1 MHLSDMPSS
10 QQEVPC
16 GMQDGSK
23 ICDLLQLSG
32 NDQQRQFMDR
42 LDRKILR
49 LLQEDSTLAVA
60 DVAKK
65 VGLSTTP
72 CWRRIQKLEEEGVIR
87 RRVALLDQKMI
98 NARVTVFVSIRT
110 NSHSNEWLLRFSEVI
125 SQFPEVVEFY
135 RMSGDVDYLLRVVV
149 PDIAAY
155 DAFYQKLI
163 QKIEIRDVSSS
174 FAMEQI
180 KYTTELPL
188 DYMALE
194 TGRSGD

>member
-1 MHLSDMPSS
+1 M
-10 QQEVPC
+10 
-16 GMQDGSK
+16 MQIIFPEDA
-23 ICDLLQLSG
+23 
-32 NDQQRQFMDR
+32 FMDR

-49 LLQEDSTLAVA
+49 LLQEDATLAVA

-87 RRVALLDQKMI
+87 RRVAVLDPNKI
-98 NARVTVFVSIRT
+98 NVRVNVFVSIRT
-110 NSHSNEWLLRFSEVI
+110 NSHSHEWLRRFSEVI
-125 SQFPEVVEFY
+125 QDFPEVVEFY

-155 DAFYQKLI
+155 DAFYKRLI
-163 QKIEIRDVSSS
+163 ARIEIRDVSSA

-180 KYTTELPL
+180 KYTTEMPL
-188 DYMALE
+188 DYMVLDRE
-194 TGRSGD
+194 SGQSAA

>member
-1 MHLSDMPSS
+1 
-10 QQEVPC
+10 
-16 GMQDGSK
+16 
-23 ICDLLQLSG
+23 
-32 NDQQRQFMDR
+32 MDR

-87 RRVALLDQKMI
+87 RRVAILDPVKI

-110 NSHSNEWLLRFSEVI
+110 NSHSNEWLKRFSEVI
-125 SQFPEVVEFY
+125 QDFPEVVQFY
-135 RMSGDVDYLLRVVV
+135 RMSGDVDYPPRIVV
-149 PDIAAY
+149 PDITAY
-155 DAFYQKLI
+155 DAFYKRLI
-163 QKIEIRDVSSS
+163 ARIEIRDVSSS

-180 KYTTELPL
+180 KYTTEMPL
-188 DYMALE
+188 DYMVLDKE
-194 TGRSGD
+194 SGAKAG

>member
-1 MHLSDMPSS
+1 
-10 QQEVPC
+10 
-16 GMQDGSK
+16 
-23 ICDLLQLSG
+23 
-32 NDQQRQFMDR
+32 MDR

-72 CWRRIQKLEEEGVIR
+72 CWRRIQKLEEEGVIQ
-87 RRVALLDQKMI
+87 RRVAVLDPV
-98 NARVTVFVSIRT
+98 RVNTRVNVFVSIRT
-110 NSHSNEWLLRFSEVI
+110 GSHSLEWLRRFSEVV
-125 SQFPEVVEFY
+125 QEFPEVVEFY
-135 RMSGDVDYLLRVVV
+135 RMSGDVDYLIRVVV

-155 DAFYQKLI
+155 DAFYKKLI
-163 QKIEIRDVSSS
+163 AKIEIRDVSSA

-188 DYMALE
+188 DYMVVDNQK
-194 TGRSGD
+194 SGED